1 MIEHIALWR
10 AFEEALKSGE
20 KDLFLLES
28 SSRYALPAVLFA
40 GGHELVNVD
49 RDADP
54 FRGPRA
60 ANIAEGFGRKT
71 QVALVGSHCRPRFN
85 GLDRLL
91 MGWRNAGD
99 MVTHVASAAPVGR
112 SFQQAFMPDVNDDA
126 WRFCDTRATS
136 VTELVPDGWLTD
148 LVRPVILVEPT
159 LDATFAVARALGH
172 GYRGMERD
180 VAAIN
185 GCWIEWGQLSS
196 FARECVSLTMGRSGP
211 RHLSLVLEHL
221 LTKQVNPDASID
233 RRTALG
239 RLVKAMEFEVFDASA
254 ALDLGGMQLSKDRSA
269 AAIVVPQGTD
279 VDLREV
285 AARVMRDIDSDDY
298 RSSVNHVLLQW
309 RGGTKNR
316 VFTTVVSH
324 FRCDRDLR
332 GEVGRLTS
340 TDLSGD
346 DPKHFT
352 VPAQAS
358 HLLALFSG
366 GGTHGGG
373 TRRSGSRSGGGHR
386 GNSGHGGGGFG
397 RSGYSS
403 RSGRFDPSQHRWS

>member
-1 MIEHIALWR
+1 
-10 AFEEALKSGE
+10 
-20 KDLFLLES
+20 
-28 SSRYALPAVLFA
+28 
-40 GGHELVNVD
+40 
-49 RDADP
+49 
-54 FRGPRA
+54 
-60 ANIAEGFGRKT
+60 
-71 QVALVGSHCRPRFN
+71 
-85 GLDRLL
+85 
-91 MGWRNAGD
+91 
-99 MVTHVASAAPVGR
+99 
-112 SFQQAFMPDVNDDA
+112 
-126 WRFCDTRATS
+126 
-136 VTELVPDGWLTD
+136 
-148 LVRPVILVEPT
+148 
-159 LDATFAVARALGH
+159 
-172 GYRGMERD
+172 
-180 VAAIN
+180 
-185 GCWIEWGQLSS
+185 
-196 FARECVSLTMGRSGP
+196 
-211 RHLSLVLEHL
+211 
-221 LTKQVNPDASID
+221 
-233 RRTALG
+233 
-239 RLVKAMEFEVFDASA
+239 
-254 ALDLGGMQLSKDRSA
+254 
-269 AAIVVPQGTD
+269 
-279 VDLREV
+279 
-285 AARVMRDIDSDDY
+285 
-298 RSSVNHVLLQW
+298 VLLQW